1 MLRPIINIDR
11 VENAARCAAN
21 QAKDDVDRWHL
32 IRNGAFRAMVRQRV
46 DRREAFVVACDYA
59 DATCMFAGW
68 PETWENA
75 REILG
80 WYRF

>member
-11 VENAARCAAN
+11 VETAARCAAN
-21 QAKDDVDRWHL
+21 QARGDVDRWHL

-59 DATCMFAGW
+59 DATYAFAGW
-68 PETWENA
+68 SETWENA